1 MKRKACILFCLMLVV
16 LLSAC
21 SSDDAADQA
30 KLDDT
35 STDAYDEQF
44 ISNDPIYNFYNLVEL
59 NQTKEELDEILGIV
73 PEIDDAG
80 MYNYIDPETGYGVFV
95 SFDTGD
101 AVILKSLYIPQG
113 GQALIDLSN
122 ASVTADMVA
131 QVTEGISFDE
141 AVDILGSGAVELVCS
156 KNATDEN
163 NPFYAMAWLNND
175 GSLAIVYFEGFKG
188 SVDSAE
194 FLNSVQ

>member
-1 MKRKACILFCLMLVV
+1 MKRKGCVLICLMLVV
-16 LLSAC
+16 LLTGC
-21 SSDDAADQA
+21 SSSNDADQERF
-30 KLDDT
+30 DDT
-35 STDAYDEQF
+35 STDAYSDQF

-59 NQTKEELDEILGIV
+59 NQTKQEIDEILGV
-73 PEIDDAG
+73 TPEIDEAG
-80 MYNYIDPETGYGVFV
+80 MYNYIDPETDYGVFV

-101 AVILKSLYIPQG
+101 AVILKSLFIPVG
-113 GQALIDLSN
+113 GQALIDLSS
-122 ASVTADMVA
+122 ASVTAEMVA
-131 QVTEGISFDE
+131 QVTEGISYDE
-141 AVDILGSGAVELVCS
+141 SVDILGSGAVELVCS
-156 KNATDEN
+156 KNAADPD